1 MLSTGIREGSWTRPA
16 CTRVAAGLVLLT
28 LAAQAVPLKVD
39 LGIAGRPDT
48 GARHFVEWRFDA
60 AAPHASFGEIHV
72 ALRPTSAV
80 GALNGVLWKA
90 GLDGDARVASDGVR
104 ASRGGLEL
112 VLSNLPPGVH
122 TLATFHNWIEPPP
135 QPLPPLEVYLNGKR
149 VLDGVRPTCRVTNDA
164 DMASAYIR
172 FAAAAGREIV
182 IRFQPAAGS
191 EGEGVILNGFELN
204 ASDPAARASR
214 PVPADGDEHVAA
226 EQGAVTLRWSSPKG
240 VVAHELYFGT
250 NASEVA
256 TVYTKV
262 PSKQIFDR
270 YFGTNSSAA
279 AQAAAAFPR
288 SPLYQGIL
296 QIPAHTVD
304 RLDHL
309 STYYWRVDESHA
321 SGKFVRG
328 EAWRFRIRHLAFPSA
343 EGYGR
348 FAIGGRGGRV
358 IEVTNLNDSGPG
370 SLRAAVEAEGPRT
383 AGFSVSG
390 LITLE
395 SRLIIRNPYLTIAGQ
410 TAPGK
415 GICIRNYN
423 LGMLGA
429 HDVIIRYLRVRP
441 GDAAGVTLDGMGMA
455 GCDHCIIDHCSISW
469 SQDEVFSSRGAK
481 NITLQRSL
489 LSEALN
495 AAGHKNYPAGTQHG
509 YAASISG
516 MIGSFHH
523 NLLAHCAGRNWSLAG
538 GLNQGG
544 RHTGW
549 LDIRNNVVYNWRH
562 RTTDGGAAQVQ
573 FVNNYYKPGPASKYF
588 YVLNPER
595 NNIQGFGPQMYFVE
609 GNVMEG
615 RYGPENPLE
624 GVTRPEP
631 YEQFIVP
638 EPFFEP
644 HVRPQT
650 AREAYEDVLANVGCN
665 RPALDDHD
673 RRVIQET
680 RDGAFRFSGSRTGLP
695 GLPDSQ
701 NDVGG
706 WEDYPEIPREP
717 GWDADHDG
725 MADAWEKRAGLDPA
739 HAEDGALDRDRDG
752 YTNLEEYL
760 GWLAGEFAD
769 PDSPAPPSASNA
781 DSNLPR

>member
-1 MLSTGIREGSWTRPA
+1 M
-16 CTRVAAGLVLLT
+16 AAGLVLLA
-28 LAAQAVPLKVD
+28 LAAHAASLKVD
-39 LGIAGRPDT
+39 LGIPGRPDT
-48 GARHFVEWRFDA
+48 GAGHFVEWRFDA
-60 AAPHASFGEIHV
+60 AAPHTSFGDFHV
-72 ALRPTSAV
+72 ALRPSWAG
-80 GALNGVLWKA
+80 GALTGVLWKA
-90 GLDGDARVASDGVR
+90 GLDGDARVASDGVW
-104 ASRGGLEL
+104 ASQGGIEL
-112 VLSNLPPGVH
+112 VFSNLPPGAH
-122 TLATFHNWIEPPP
+122 TLATFHNSIQPPS
-135 QPLPPLEVYLNGKR
+135 QPLPALEIYLNSKR
-149 VLDGVRPTCRVTNDA
+149 VLGRVQPSCRATNDA
-164 DMASAYIR
+164 DMACAYIR
-172 FAAAAGREIV
+172 FEAAAGRETV
-182 IRFQPAAGS
+182 IGFQPAAAS
-191 EGEGVILNGFELN
+191 EHQGVILNGFELD
-204 ASDPAARASR
+204 ASDPSARASR

-226 EQGAVTLRWSSPKG
+226 EQGAVTLGWSSPKG
-240 VVAHELYFGT
+240 VVAHELCFGT
-250 NASEVA
+250 NESEVA
-256 TVYTKV
+256 TANTRV
-262 PSKQIFDR
+262 PSKRTFDR

-279 AQAAAAFPR
+279 AQAAAAFPH
-288 SPLYQGIL
+288 SPVYQGSL

-309 STYYWRVDESHA
+309 STYYWRVDERHA
-321 SGKFVRG
+321 SGMLVRG
-328 EAWRFRIRHLAFPSA
+328 EVWRFRIRHLAFPSA

-358 IEVTNLNDSGPG
+358 LDVSSLNDSGPG

-383 AGFSVSG
+383 VVFNVSG

-395 SRLIIRNPYLTIAGQ
+395 SRLIIRNPHLTIAGQ

-415 GICIRNYN
+415 GICIRKFN

-429 HDVIIRYLRVRP
+429 HDVIIRHLRVRP
-441 GDAAGVTLDGMGMA
+441 GDVAGVTLDGMGMA

-469 SQDEVFSSRGAK
+469 SQDEAFSSRGAK

-495 AAGHKNYPAGTQHG
+495 AAGHKNYPAGAQHG

-544 RHTGW
+544 RHTGR
-549 LDIRNNVVYNWRH
+549 LDIRNNVVYNWKH

-595 NNIQGFGPQMYFVE
+595 NNIEGFGPQMYFVA

-624 GVTRPEP
+624 GVTQPEP
-631 YEQFIVP
+631 YERFIVR

-644 HVRPQT
+644 HVRAQT
-650 AREAYEDVLANVGCN
+650 AKEACADVLANVGCN
-665 RPALDDHD
+665 RPILDDHD

-680 RDGAFRFSGSRTGLP
+680 RDGTSRYTGSRTGLP

-701 NDVGG
+701 EDVGG
-706 WEDYPEIPREP
+706 WEHYPEIRRGPD
-717 GWDADHDG
+717 WDADRDG
-725 MADAWEKRAGLDPA
+725 MADDWEKRAGLDPA
-739 HAEDGALDRDRDG
+739 NAADGALDRDRDG

-769 PDSPAPPSASNA
+769 PYSPARAAASSADPNT
-781 DSNLPR
+781 PR